1 METDVPA
8 ASLDGVKARLSELK
22 ALKGRLGRQIDEA
35 RQQDTRPDDLISE
48 MQRVAKEIKRIQKRI
63 KSQQNNEMPRPGWTP
78 QPPAMPG
85 IIAERPLSEPFTVSE
100 CGPDRLHL
108 ADRYIADHPA
118 GSIWHRPGVT
128 TCIQETFGH
137 KTSYLCAS
145 DAAGRIVGV
154 LPLVQL
160 RSRLFGNFLVSLPY
174 FNYGGVLADHA
185 EVADR
190 LIEIAATR
198 RKELGAGHVE
208 LRFSQDTG
216 SGRPQRTD
224 KVTFWLPLPND
235 PNDLWH
241 SFPPKLR
248 AQIRRGERGLT
259 ELVVGGEEL
268 LDEFYRVF
276 SINMR
281 DLGTPVYGR
290 VFFRNLLRALG
301 GQAWLVIA
309 RVNGQAVGCAFLT
322 GYRNRMEIP
331 WASTLRSHSHT
342 AVNMILY
349 WRILQFA
356 MDKGYEIFDF
366 GRCSEDA
373 GTYRFKQQW
382 GAQPLRL
389 YWEYI
394 LPTEVRLPALNPGN
408 PKFRLLIAAWKRLP
422 VWLAN
427 RIGPRIVR
435 VLP

>member
-1 METDVPA
+1 METEVPA

-48 MQRVAKEIKRIQKRI
+48 MQRVGKEIKQLQKRI
-63 KSQQNNEMPRPGWTP
+63 KSQLNDETAAAGWTP
-78 QPPAMPG
+78 RPPAMPDV
-85 IIAERPLSEPFTVSE
+85 IADRPLNEPVTVSV
-100 CGPDRLHL
+100 CGPDGHDL
-108 ADRYIADHPA
+108 ADRYVAGHPA
-118 GSIWHRPGVT
+118 GSIWHRPGVSA
-128 TCIQETFGH
+128 CIHATFGH
-137 KTSYLCAS
+137 NTSYLCAS
-145 DAAGRIVGV
+145 DATGGIVGV

-174 FNYGGVLADHA
+174 FNYGGLLADHA
-185 EVADR
+185 EVAHL
-190 LIEIAATR
+190 LIAAAATR
-198 RKELGAGHVE
+198 REELGAGHLE

-241 SFPPKLR
+241 SFSPKLR
-248 AQIRRGERGLT
+248 AQIRRGER
-259 ELVVGGEEL
+259 ELSEFVVGGEEL

-290 VFFRNLLRALG
+290 VFFRNLLRSLG
-301 GQAWLVIA
+301 GHAWLVIA

-394 LPTEVRLPALNPGN
+394 LPTGETLPALNPGN

-427 RIGPRIVR
+427 RVGPRIVR